1 MRLAFVL
8 SFLTGAYSVSVW
20 GPEKV
25 ISHTK
30 GNVTV
35 QCKYDKSYTNSV
47 KYWCKVNTLLP
58 CSKLV
63 STSEDTHSRITIR
76 DNKTEGAFYITMTDL
91 TKDDKGQYDCGIE
104 RSFALDEQALVHVQV
119 NEDDTRPDLHE
130 PVSVTGMAS
139 SSKTT
144 TVDSKMTTTSTAQV
158 EPIPASTAEK
168 ENGISKQKQEGSTY
182 HLDRQS
188 LHADVTRGSQAN
200 STAVMALQLLQASHG
215 KLPQNLLQ
223 VPQMLR
229 VAPACDEYIVQI
241 YQHMWQALE
250 KSLHCSLKNSR
261 GGEYPKSKMIV
272 TVT

>member
-119 NEDDTRPDLHE
+119 NE
-130 PVSVTGMAS
+130 
-139 SSKTT
+139 
-144 TVDSKMTTTSTAQV
+144 VDSKMTTTSTAQV

>member
-35 QCKYDKSYTNSV
+35 QCKYDKSYTDHV
-47 KYWCKVNTLLP
+47 KYWCKVNKLIP

-91 TKDDKGQYDCGIE
+91 TKDDEGQYCCGIE

-119 NEDDTRPDLHE
+119 NEDDTRPDLHG

-139 SSKTT
+139 NSKTI
-144 TVDSKMTTTSTAQV
+144 TAGKT
-158 EPIPASTAEK
+158 EKGNWISAEKPKGSRNPNNRPIPGELKPAPEC
-168 ENGISKQKQEGSTY
+168 NGHKVEIHTRLVDNPSYDCFCIQDQKT
-182 HLDRQS
+182 
-188 LHADVTRGSQAN
+188 
-200 STAVMALQLLQASHG
+200 
-215 KLPQNLLQ
+215 P
-223 VPQMLR
+223 
-229 VAPACDEYIVQI
+229 
-241 YQHMWQALE
+241 
-250 KSLHCSLKNSR
+250 
-261 GGEYPKSKMIV
+261 GG
-272 TVT
+272 